1 MAFVHISAQN
11 RSKLDPKSAKCIFL
25 GYSSNQKGYKC
36 YSPHNRKF
44 FNSMD
49 MTFFEDQPF
58 YPKTDIQG
66 ENSQKTSLEY
76 QFWDCYPDHNT
87 HSGSLPSSPVLIHSC
102 SPSPSHSSLS
112 HFPLAS
118 PGPLQSQNPQVPKSQ
133 SHVK

>member
-49 MTFFEDQPF
+49 VSLFEDQPF
-58 YPKTDIQG
+58 YPKPDIQL
-66 ENSQKTSLEY
+66 ENSQETSLEY
-76 QFWDCYPDHNT
+76 QFWDRYPDHNT
-87 HSGSLPSSPVLIHSC
+87 HSSSLPSSLGLIHSRSPTPSHSPSSSLGPLQVKILKFL
-102 SPSPSHSSLS
+102 SPSP
-112 HFPLAS
+112 
-118 PGPLQSQNPQVPKSQ
+118 K
-133 SHVK
+133 VK